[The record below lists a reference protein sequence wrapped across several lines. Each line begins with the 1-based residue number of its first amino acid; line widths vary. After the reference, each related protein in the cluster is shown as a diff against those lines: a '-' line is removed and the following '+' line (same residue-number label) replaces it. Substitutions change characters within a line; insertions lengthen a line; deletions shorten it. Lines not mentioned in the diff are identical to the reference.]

1 MDVRMDMTLYIDVIW
16 LLNLCIDYLLI
27 ALTALVLKRR
37 FNHIR
42 MILAALFAS
51 LIVFL
56 MFSPIASLFY
66 EPWMKFLYS
75 GGIVLIAFGY
85 KRFRYFIQ
93 GLLMFYFVAFMTGG
107 GLFAL
112 HFFWQ
117 TELVIL
123 DGMIE
128 ANSGYFGSGISWIFV
143 VIGFPLIWFFSKHR
157 FEDIEVKQVQY
168 DQLVDV
174 DITISGYTFRSRGLI
189 DSGNQLSDPLTKKP
203 VMIIEARLLH
213 PYFREE
219 SVDHILRFHEQP
231 ELEAGSDERL
241 IERASIIPYRVIGQ
255 SSPFITGL
263 KPDQVKIYYQNQQ
276 IETKNVLLGL
286 HDKELSPDGAFKCIV
301 HPKLVLGVST
311 DKLA

>member
-1 MDVRMDMTLYIDVIW
+1 MDMTLYIDVIW

-37 FNHIR
+37 FQHIR

-56 MFSPIASLFY
+56 MFSPVASLFY

-75 GGIVLIAFGY
+75 AVIVYIAFGY

-117 TELVIL
+117 TEVAIL
-123 DGMIE
+123 DGI
-128 ANSGYFGSGISWIFV
+128 AHVNSGYFGSGISWVFV

-157 FEDIEVKQVQY
+157 FETIEVKQVQY

-174 DITISGYTFRSRGLI
+174 EMTISGYTFTARGLI

-203 VMIIEARLLH
+203 VMIIEAQLLYS
-213 PYFREE
+213 YFNKEA
-219 SVDHILRFHEQP
+219 VDHIMSFHEQP
-231 ELEAGSDERL
+231 EVEEGFDERL
-241 IERASIIPYRVIGQ
+241 LERASIIPYRVIGQ

-263 KPDQVKIYYQNQQ
+263 KPDQVIIYYQNQQ
-276 IETKNVLLGL
+276 FVTKNVLLGL